1 MEPSEPYDISRID
14 FDRLRQEFADNPYPR
29 TTVQTLKQAI
39 AARLQRLLE
48 QNPQRT
54 NFQQY
59 YEELIAEYNRE
70 KDRPTIEATF
80 DALLE
85 FVQELDEE
93 SRRALREGLDE
104 ETLVIYDLLYKP
116 DLTAADMQ
124 RIKEVAVEL
133 LAALKVEK
141 LRIDHWR
148 DKEATRDAVRIAIHN
163 FLWSDATGL
172 PFPSYDEIEVAE
184 KTTAVFQHVYRAYP
198 TVPSPYY
205 VAA

>member
-1 MEPSEPYDISRID
+1 VEPSEPYDISRID